1 MVLEKI
7 IIHFWDLC
15 RRCLSKAGE
24 QENFQIASTNRLF
37 ICFVVW
43 KDFVDTLMFQ
53 DLWYSI
59 CNELMCNLNNFGLQY
74 ASLRYE

>member
-1 MVLEKI
+1 MMLI
-7 IIHFWDLC
+7 Q
-15 RRCLSKAGE
+15 AQE

-37 ICFVVW
+37 ICFIVG
-43 KDFVDTLMFQ
+43 KDFIDTLMFQ

-59 CNELMCNLNNFGLQY
+59 CNELMFNLNNFGLQY